1 MKKFY
6 LIILSLLICSHLFA
20 EMKIPG
26 SGIIEDAYV
35 NEVYKKQ
42 LKKAQKKK
50 KNLIYYLSVGS
61 EGAWADSYHLSK
73 EINDAAHKKAYK
85 RCMKN
90 AKKSTQNDCF
100 LYAINDKV
108 VWDFTKINPQQEEQ
122 KEVVA
127 LSYTEQDRIKYSNPK
142 DDKPG
147 RSLAD
152 RPDVSDDFQVHIIY
166 GLASDSED
174 NEMDING
181 ELEKIVKYA
190 NDGIYEITKKASKS
204 GIGQKFK
211 FDMTKDRKLDVTFVR
226 FDCSEKQMKRKT
238 GGDWSG
244 KCKLSKYNYWSN
256 FLKLNGF
263 NNPKK
268 IYVNF
273 SDINSNTSAFSSGYP
288 YVNIWK
294 KVKGKK
300 VEKQRMPILFLHEI
314 AHSMGAVF
322 KCSPN
327 VKNGHIKGENKDL
340 MNSNS
345 NNVLDKNNDDYY
357 DHEMTDCP
365 DLIDS
370 VYFTPTSNTPYDPF
384 EWACLNRNDWKL
396 TNKKF
401 KYEES
406 ACFLTDDY
414 VSSPPKWLKNP
425 RARNLD
431 EY

>member
-6 LIILSLLICSHLFA
+6 LIILTLFIYSYSFA
-20 EMKIPG
+20 EIKTPG
-26 SGIIEDAYV
+26 SGMIENSKLEESYT
-35 NEVYKKQ
+35 KK
-42 LKKAQKKK
+42 LKKSQKKK
-50 KNLIYYLSVGS
+50 QNLIYYLSIGNGGS
-61 EGAWADSYHLSK
+61 WGDGTSFSK
-73 EINDAAHKKAYK
+73 EINDAAHEKAYK
-85 RCMKN
+85 KCMKN

-100 LYAINDKV
+100 LFAINDKI
-108 VWDFTKINPQQEEQ
+108 VWDFTKKNLLQ
-122 KEVVA
+122 KETVD
-127 LSYTEQDRIKYSNPK
+127 LSYTEQDQLKYSNPE

-152 RPDVSDDFQVHIIY
+152 RPDVSNDFQVHIIY
-166 GLASDSED
+166 GLASDSKD

-181 ELEKIVKYA
+181 ELEKIVKHV
-190 NDGIYEITKKASKS
+190 NEGIYSITKKSSKS

-211 FDMTKDRKLDVTFVR
+211 FDMTKDGKLDVTFVR
-226 FDCSEKQMKRKT
+226 FDCSEKNMKRKT

-273 SDINSNTSAFSSGYP
+273 SDINSNTYAFSAGYP

-327 VKNGHIKGENKDL
+327 VKNGHIKGDKNDL
-340 MNSNS
+340 MASNS
-345 NNVLDKNNDDYY
+345 NNVLDKKNDDYY

-384 EWACLNRNDWKL
+384 EWACLKRDDWKL

-401 KYEES
+401 KYEGNT
-406 ACFLTDDY
+406 CFLTDDY
-414 VSSPPKWLKNP
+414 VSGPPKWLKN
-425 RARNLD
+425 ARKRDLD

>member
-1 MKKFY
+1 MKKLY
-6 LIILSLLICSHLFA
+6 LIILTLFIYSYSFA
-20 EMKIPG
+20 EIKTPG
-26 SGIIEDAYV
+26 SGMIENSKLEESYT
-35 NEVYKKQ
+35 KK
-42 LKKAQKKK
+42 LKKSQKKK
-50 KNLIYYLSVGS
+50 QNLIYYLSIGNGGS
-61 EGAWADSYHLSK
+61 WGDGTSFSK
-73 EINDAAHKKAYK
+73 EINDAAHEKAYK
-85 RCMKN
+85 KCMKN

-100 LYAINDKV
+100 LFAINDKI
-108 VWDFTKINPQQEEQ
+108 VWDFTKKNSLQ
-122 KEVVA
+122 KETVD
-127 LSYTEQDRIKYSNPK
+127 LSYTEQDQLKYSNPE

-152 RPDVSDDFQVHIIY
+152 RPDVSNDFQVHIIY
-166 GLASDSED
+166 GLASDSKD

-181 ELEKIVKYA
+181 ELEKIVKHV
-190 NDGIYEITKKASKS
+190 NEGIYNITKKSSKS

-211 FDMTKDRKLDVTFVR
+211 FDMTKDGKLDVTFVR
-226 FDCSEKQMKRKT
+226 FDCSEKNMKRKT

-273 SDINSNTSAFSSGYP
+273 SDINSNTYAFSAGYP

-327 VKNGHIKGENKDL
+327 VENGHIKGDKNDL
-340 MNSNS
+340 MASNS
-345 NNVLDKNNDDYY
+345 NNVLDKKNDDYY

-384 EWACLNRNDWKL
+384 EWACLKRDDWKL

-401 KYEES
+401 KYEGNS
-406 ACFLTDDY
+406 CFLTDDY
-414 VSSPPKWLKNP
+414 VSGPPKWLKN
-425 RARNLD
+425 ARKRDLD

>member
-1 MKKFY
+1 MTR
-6 LIILSLLICSHLFA
+6 LCGIL
-20 EMKIPG
+20 
-26 SGIIEDAYV
+26 
-35 NEVYKKQ
+35 
-42 LKKAQKKK
+42 QKK
-50 KNLIYYLSVGS
+50 NSL
-61 EGAWADSYHLSK
+61 
-73 EINDAAHKKAYK
+73 
-85 RCMKN
+85 
-90 AKKSTQNDCF
+90 
-100 LYAINDKV
+100 
-108 VWDFTKINPQQEEQ
+108 Q
-122 KEVVA
+122 KETVD
-127 LSYTEQDRIKYSNPK
+127 LSYTEQDQLKYSNPE

-152 RPDVSDDFQVHIIY
+152 RPDVSNDFQVHIIY
-166 GLASDSED
+166 GLASDSKD

-181 ELEKIVKYA
+181 ELEKIVKHV
-190 NDGIYEITKKASKS
+190 NEEIYNITKKSSKS

-211 FDMTKDRKLDVTFVR
+211 FDMTKDGKLDVTFVR
-226 FDCSEKQMKRKT
+226 FNCSEKNMKRKT

-273 SDINSNTSAFSSGYP
+273 SDINSNTYAFSAGYP

-327 VKNGHIKGENKDL
+327 VENGHIKGDKNDL
-340 MNSNS
+340 MASNS
-345 NNVLDKNNDDYY
+345 NNVLDKKNDDYY

-384 EWACLNRNDWKL
+384 EWACLKRDDWKL

-401 KYEES
+401 KYEGNT
-406 ACFLTDDY
+406 CFLTDDY
-414 VSSPPKWLKNP
+414 VSGPPKWLKN
-425 RARNLD
+425 ARKRDLD

>member
-6 LIILSLLICSHLFA
+6 LIILTLFIYSYSFA
-20 EMKIPG
+20 EIKTPG
-26 SGIIEDAYV
+26 SGMIENSKLEESYT
-35 NEVYKKQ
+35 KK
-42 LKKAQKKK
+42 LKKSQKKK
-50 KNLIYYLSVGS
+50 QNLIYYLSIGNGGS
-61 EGAWADSYHLSK
+61 WGDGTSFSK
-73 EINDAAHKKAYK
+73 EINDAAHEKAYK
-85 RCMKN
+85 KCMKN

-100 LYAINDKV
+100 LFAINDKI
-108 VWDFTKINPQQEEQ
+108 VWDFTKKNSLQ
-122 KEVVA
+122 KETVD
-127 LSYTEQDRIKYSNPK
+127 LSYTEQDQLKYSNPE

-152 RPDVSDDFQVHIIY
+152 RPDVSNDFQVHIIY
-166 GLASDSED
+166 GLASDSKD

-181 ELEKIVKYA
+181 ELEKIVKHV
-190 NDGIYEITKKASKS
+190 NEGIYNITKKSSKS

-211 FDMTKDRKLDVTFVR
+211 FDMTKDGKLDVTFVR
-226 FDCSEKQMKRKT
+226 FDCSEKNMKRKT

-273 SDINSNTSAFSSGYP
+273 SDINSNTYAFSAGYP

-327 VKNGHIKGENKDL
+327 VKNGHIKGDKNDL
-340 MNSNS
+340 MASNS
-345 NNVLDKNNDDYY
+345 NNVLDKKNDDYY

-384 EWACLNRNDWKL
+384 EWACLKRDDWKL

-401 KYEES
+401 KYEGNT
-406 ACFLTDDY
+406 CFLTDDY
-414 VSSPPKWLKNP
+414 VSGPPKWLKN
-425 RARNLD
+425 ARKRDLD

>member
-1 MKKFY
+1 MRKFY
-6 LIILSLLICSHLFA
+6 LIILTLFIYSYSFA
-20 EMKIPG
+20 EIKTPG
-26 SGIIEDAYV
+26 SGMIENSKLEESYT
-35 NEVYKKQ
+35 KK
-42 LKKAQKKK
+42 LKKSQKKK
-50 KNLIYYLSVGS
+50 QNLIYYLSIGNGGS
-61 EGAWADSYHLSK
+61 WGDGTSFSK
-73 EINDAAHKKAYK
+73 EINDAAHEKAYK
-85 RCMKN
+85 KCMKN

-100 LYAINDKV
+100 LFAINDKI
-108 VWDFTKINPQQEEQ
+108 VWDFTKKNSLQ
-122 KEVVA
+122 KETVD
-127 LSYTEQDRIKYSNPK
+127 LSYTEQDQLKYSNPE

-152 RPDVSDDFQVHIIY
+152 RPDVSNDFQVHIIY
-166 GLASDSED
+166 GLASDSKD

-181 ELEKIVKYA
+181 ELEKIVKHV
-190 NDGIYEITKKASKS
+190 NEGIYNITKKSSKS

-211 FDMTKDRKLDVTFVR
+211 FDMTKDGKLDVTFVR
-226 FDCSEKQMKRKT
+226 FNCSEKNMKRKT

-273 SDINSNTSAFSSGYP
+273 SDINSNTYAFSAGYP

-327 VKNGHIKGENKDL
+327 VENGHIKGDKNDL
-340 MNSNS
+340 MASNS
-345 NNVLDKNNDDYY
+345 NNVLDKKNDDYY

-384 EWACLNRNDWKL
+384 EWACLKRDDWKL

-401 KYEES
+401 KYEGNT
-406 ACFLTDDY
+406 CFLTDDY
-414 VSSPPKWLKNP
+414 VSGPPKWLKN
-425 RARNLD
+425 ARKRDLD

>member
-6 LIILSLLICSHLFA
+6 LIILTLFIYSYSFA
-20 EMKIPG
+20 EIKTPG
-26 SGIIEDAYV
+26 SGMIENSKLEESYT
-35 NEVYKKQ
+35 KK
-42 LKKAQKKK
+42 LKKSQKKK
-50 KNLIYYLSVGS
+50 QNLIYYLSIGNGGS
-61 EGAWADSYHLSK
+61 WGDGTSFSK
-73 EINDAAHKKAYK
+73 EINDAAHEKAYK
-85 RCMKN
+85 KCMKN

-100 LYAINDKV
+100 LFAINDKI
-108 VWDFTKINPQQEEQ
+108 VWDFTKKNSLQ
-122 KEVVA
+122 KETVD
-127 LSYTEQDRIKYSNPK
+127 LSYTEQDQLKYSNPE

-152 RPDVSDDFQVHIIY
+152 RPDVSNDFQVHIIY
-166 GLASDSED
+166 GLASDSKD

-181 ELEKIVKYA
+181 ELEKIVKHV
-190 NDGIYEITKKASKS
+190 NEGIYSITKKSSKS

-211 FDMTKDRKLDVTFVR
+211 FDMTKDGKLDVTFVR
-226 FDCSEKQMKRKT
+226 FDCSEKNMKRKT

-273 SDINSNTSAFSSGYP
+273 SDINSNTYAFSAGYP

-327 VKNGHIKGENKDL
+327 VENGHIKGDKNDL
-340 MNSNS
+340 MASNS
-345 NNVLDKNNDDYY
+345 NNVLDKKNDDYY

-384 EWACLNRNDWKL
+384 EWACLKRDDWKL

-401 KYEES
+401 KYEGNS
-406 ACFLTDDY
+406 CFLTDDY
-414 VSSPPKWLKNP
+414 VSGPPKWLKN
-425 RARNLD
+425 ARKRDLD

>member
-1 MKKFY
+1 MRKFY
-6 LIILSLLICSHLFA
+6 LIILTLFIYSYSFA
-20 EMKIPG
+20 EIKTPG
-26 SGIIEDAYV
+26 SGMIENSKLEESYT
-35 NEVYKKQ
+35 KK
-42 LKKAQKKK
+42 LKKSQKKK
-50 KNLIYYLSVGS
+50 QNLIYYLSIGNGGS
-61 EGAWADSYHLSK
+61 WGDGTSFSK
-73 EINDAAHKKAYK
+73 EINDAAHEKAYK
-85 RCMKN
+85 KCMKN

-100 LYAINDKV
+100 LFAINDKI
-108 VWDFTKINPQQEEQ
+108 VWDFTKKNSLQ
-122 KEVVA
+122 KETVD
-127 LSYTEQDRIKYSNPK
+127 LSYTEQDQLKYSNPE

-152 RPDVSDDFQVHIIY
+152 RPDVSNDFQVHIIY
-166 GLASDSED
+166 GLASDSKD

-181 ELEKIVKYA
+181 ELEKIVKHV
-190 NDGIYEITKKASKS
+190 NEGIYNITKKSSKS

-211 FDMTKDRKLDVTFVR
+211 FDMTKDGKLDVTFVR
-226 FDCSEKQMKRKT
+226 FDCSEKNMKRKT

-273 SDINSNTSAFSSGYP
+273 SDINSNTYAFSAGYP

-327 VKNGHIKGENKDL
+327 VENGHIKGDKNDL
-340 MNSNS
+340 MASNS
-345 NNVLDKNNDDYY
+345 NNVLDKKNDDYY

-384 EWACLNRNDWKL
+384 EWACLKRDDWKL

-401 KYEES
+401 KYEGNT
-406 ACFLTDDY
+406 CFLTDDY
-414 VSSPPKWLKNP
+414 VSGPPKWLKN
-425 RARNLD
+425 ARKRDLD

>member
-1 MKKFY
+1 MRKFY
-6 LIILSLLICSHLFA
+6 LIILTLFIYSYSFA
-20 EMKIPG
+20 EIKTPG
-26 SGIIEDAYV
+26 SGMIENSKLEESYT
-35 NEVYKKQ
+35 KK

-50 KNLIYYLSVGS
+50 QNLIYYLSIGNEGS
-61 EGAWADSYHLSK
+61 WGDGTSFSK
-73 EINDAAHKKAYK
+73 EINDAAHEKAYK
-85 RCMKN
+85 KCMKN

-100 LYAINDKV
+100 LFAINDNV
-108 VWDFTKINPQQEEQ
+108 VWDFTKVNLQQIEV

-127 LSYTEQDRIKYSNPK
+127 LSYTEQDQLKYSNPE

-152 RPDVSDDFQVHIIY
+152 RPDASDDFQVHIIY
-166 GLASDSED
+166 SLASDSKD

-181 ELEKIVKYA
+181 ELEKIVKHVNEEVYS
-190 NDGIYEITKKASKS
+190 ITKKASKS
-204 GIGQKFK
+204 RIGQKFK
-211 FDMTKDRKLDVTFVR
+211 FDMTKDGKLDVSFVR
-226 FDCSEKQMKRKT
+226 FDCSEKKMKRKT

-273 SDINSNTSAFSSGYP
+273 SDINSNTYAFSAGYP

-300 VEKQRMPILFLHEI
+300 VEKQRMPTLFLHEI

-327 VKNGHIKGENKDL
+327 VKNGHIKGDKNDL
-340 MNSNS
+340 MASNS

-357 DHEMTDCP
+357 DHEMSDCP

-370 VYFTPTSNTPYDPF
+370 VYFTPTSNTSYDPF
-384 EWACLNRNDWKL
+384 EWACLKRDDWKL

-401 KYEES
+401 KYEGNT
-406 ACFLTDDY
+406 CFLSDDY
-414 VSSPPKWLKNP
+414 VSSPPKWLKN
-425 RARNLD
+425 ARKRDLD

>member
-1 MKKFY
+1 
-6 LIILSLLICSHLFA
+6 
-20 EMKIPG
+20 MKILITGGCGFVG
-26 SGIIEDAYV
+26 SNIAIYL
-35 NEVYKKQ
+35 KKK

-50 KNLIYYLSVGS
+50 QNLIYYLSIGNGGS
-61 EGAWADSYHLSK
+61 WGDGTSFSK
-73 EINDAAHKKAYK
+73 EINDAAHEKAYK
-85 RCMKN
+85 KCMKN

-100 LYAINDKV
+100 LFAINDKI
-108 VWDFTKINPQQEEQ
+108 VWDFTKKNSLQ
-122 KEVVA
+122 KETVD
-127 LSYTEQDRIKYSNPK
+127 LSYTEQDQLKYSNPE

-152 RPDVSDDFQVHIIY
+152 RPDVGNDFQVHIIY
-166 GLASDSED
+166 GLASDSKD

-181 ELEKIVKYA
+181 ELEKIVKHV
-190 NDGIYEITKKASKS
+190 NEEIYNITKKSSKS

-211 FDMTKDRKLDVTFVR
+211 FDMTKDGKLDVTFVR
-226 FDCSEKQMKRKT
+226 FNCSEKNMKRKT

-273 SDINSNTSAFSSGYP
+273 SDINSNTYAFSAGYP

-300 VEKQRMPILFLHEI
+300 VEKKRMPTLFLHEI

-327 VKNGHIKGENKDL
+327 VENGHIKGENNDL

-345 NNVLDKNNDDYY
+345 NNVLDKKNDDYY
-357 DHEMTDCP
+357 DHEISDCP

-384 EWACLNRNDWKL
+384 EWACLKRDDWKL
-396 TNKKF
+396 TNKIF
-401 KYEES
+401 KYEGNT
-406 ACFLTDDY
+406 CFLSDDY
-414 VSSPPKWLKNP
+414 VLGPPKWLKN
-425 RARNLD
+425 ARKRDLD

>member
-1 MKKFY
+1 MRKLY
-6 LIILSLLICSHLFA
+6 LIILTLFIYSYSFA
-20 EMKIPG
+20 EIKTPG
-26 SGIIEDAYV
+26 SGMIENSKLEESYT
-35 NEVYKKQ
+35 KK

-50 KNLIYYLSVGS
+50 QNLIYYLSIGNGGS
-61 EGAWADSYHLSK
+61 WGDGTSFSK
-73 EINDAAHKKAYK
+73 EINDAAHEKAYK
-85 RCMKN
+85 KCMKN

-100 LYAINDKV
+100 LFAINDKI
-108 VWDFTKINPQQEEQ
+108 VWDFTKKNSLQ
-122 KEVVA
+122 KETVD
-127 LSYTEQDRIKYSNPK
+127 LSYTEQDQLKYSNPE

-152 RPDVSDDFQVHIIY
+152 RPDVSNDFQVHIIY
-166 GLASDSED
+166 GLASDSKD

-181 ELEKIVKYA
+181 ELEKIVKHV
-190 NDGIYEITKKASKS
+190 NEGIYSITKKSSKS

-211 FDMTKDRKLDVTFVR
+211 FDMTKDGKLDVTFVR
-226 FDCSEKQMKRKT
+226 FNCSEKNMKRKT

-273 SDINSNTSAFSSGYP
+273 SDINSNTYAFSAGYP

-300 VEKQRMPILFLHEI
+300 VEKKRMPTLFLHEI

-327 VKNGHIKGENKDL
+327 VENGHIKGENNDL

-345 NNVLDKNNDDYY
+345 NNVLDKKNDDYY
-357 DHEMTDCP
+357 DHEISDCP

-384 EWACLNRNDWKL
+384 EWACLKRDDWKL

-401 KYEES
+401 KYEGNT
-406 ACFLTDDY
+406 CFLTDDY
-414 VSSPPKWLKNP
+414 VSGPPKWLKN
-425 RARNLD
+425 ARKRDLD

>member
-6 LIILSLLICSHLFA
+6 LILLSLLICTHLFA
-20 EMKIPG
+20 EIKIPG
-26 SGIIEDAYV
+26 SGMIESSKLEESYT
-35 NEVYKKQ
+35 KQ
-42 LKKAQKKK
+42 LKKSQKKK
-50 KNLIYYLSVGS
+50 QNLIYYLSIGNGGS
-61 EGAWADSYHLSK
+61 WGDGTSFSK
-73 EINDAAHKKAYK
+73 EINDAAHEKAYK
-85 RCMKN
+85 KCMKN

-100 LYAINDKV
+100 LFAINDKI
-108 VWDFTKINPQQEEQ
+108 VWDFTKKNSLQ
-122 KEVVA
+122 KETVD
-127 LSYTEQDRIKYSNPK
+127 LSYTEQDQLKYSNPE

-152 RPDVSDDFQVHIIY
+152 RLDVSNDFQVHIIY
-166 GLASDSED
+166 GLASDSKD

-181 ELEKIVKYA
+181 ELEKIVKHV
-190 NDGIYEITKKASKS
+190 NEGIYSITKKSSKS

-211 FDMTKDRKLDVTFVR
+211 FDMTKDGKLDVTFVR
-226 FDCSEKQMKRKT
+226 FDCSEKNMKRKT

-244 KCKLSKYNYWSN
+244 KCQLSKYNYWSN
-256 FLKLNGF
+256 FLRLNGF

-273 SDINSNTSAFSSGYP
+273 SDINSNTYAFSAGYP
-288 YVNIWK
+288 YVNIWQ

-327 VKNGHIKGENKDL
+327 VENGHIKGDKNDL
-340 MNSNS
+340 MASNS
-345 NNVLDKNNDDYY
+345 NNVLDKKNDDYY

-384 EWACLNRNDWKL
+384 EWACLKRDDWKL

-401 KYEES
+401 KYEGNS
-406 ACFLTDDY
+406 CFLTDDY
-414 VSSPPKWLKNP
+414 VSGPPKWLKN
-425 RARNLD
+425 ARKRDLD

>member
-1 MKKFY
+1 M
-6 LIILSLLICSHLFA
+6 A
-20 EMKIPG
+20 EIKTPG
-26 SGIIEDAYV
+26 SGMIENSKLEESYT
-35 NEVYKKQ
+35 KQ

-50 KNLIYYLSVGS
+50 KNLIYYLSVGN
-61 EGAWADSYHLSK
+61 EGSWGDGTSFSK
-73 EINDAAHKKAYK
+73 EINDAAHEKAYK
-85 RCMKN
+85 KCMKN

-100 LYAINDKV
+100 LFAINDKI
-108 VWDFTKINPQQEEQ
+108 VWDFTKINPLQ
-122 KEVVA
+122 KEKETVA
-127 LSYTEQDRIKYSNPK
+127 LSYTEQDQLKYSNPE
-142 DDKPG
+142 DDKLG

-152 RPDVSDDFQVHIIY
+152 RPDASDDFQVHIIY
-166 GLASDSED
+166 SLASDSKD

-181 ELEKIVKYA
+181 ELDKIVKDV

-211 FDMTKDRKLDVTFVR
+211 FDMTKDGKLDVTFVR
-226 FDCSEKQMKRKT
+226 FNCSEKNMKRKT

-273 SDINSNTSAFSSGYP
+273 SDINSNTYAFSAGYP

-300 VEKQRMPILFLHEI
+300 VEKKRMPTLFLHEI

-327 VKNGHIKGENKDL
+327 VENGHIKGENNDL

-345 NNVLDKNNDDYY
+345 NNVLDKKNDDYY

-370 VYFTPTSNTPYDPF
+370 VYFTPTSDTPYDPF
-384 EWACLNRNDWKL
+384 ELACLKRDDWKL
-396 TNKKF
+396 TNKIF
-401 KYEES
+401 KYEGNT
-406 ACFLTDDY
+406 CFLSDDY
-414 VSSPPKWLKNP
+414 VLGPPKWLKN
-425 RARNLD
+425 ARKRDLD

>member
-20 EMKIPG
+20 EMKVPG
-26 SGIIEDAYV
+26 SGIIENAYV

-50 KNLIYYLSVGS
+50 KNLIYYLSVGR
-61 EGAWADSYHLSK
+61 EGAWADSSYFAK
-73 EINDAAHKKAYK
+73 EINDAAHEKVYK

-108 VWDFTKINPQQEEQ
+108 VWDFKKINPQQEEQ
-122 KEVVA
+122 KEVAA
-127 LSYTEQDRIKYSNPK
+127 LSYTEQNQLKYSNPE

-152 RPDVSDDFQVHIIY
+152 RPDASDDFQVHIIY
-166 GLASDSED
+166 SLASDSKD

-181 ELEKIVKYA
+181 ELEKIVKHVNEGVY
-190 NDGIYEITKKASKS
+190 NITKKASKS

-211 FDMTKDRKLDVTFVR
+211 FDMTKDGKLDVSFVR

-300 VEKQRMPILFLHEI
+300 TEKKRMPILFLHEI

-327 VKNGHIKGENKDL
+327 VENGHIKGDKTDL
-340 MNSNS
+340 MASNS
-345 NNVLDKNNDDYY
+345 SSILDKNNDDYY
-357 DHEMTDCP
+357 DHEMSDCA
-365 DLIDS
+365 DLKDS

-414 VSSPPKWLKNP
+414 VSGPPKWLKNP
-425 RARNLD
+425 RARDLD

>member
-6 LIILSLLICSHLFA
+6 LIILTLFIYSYSFA
-20 EMKIPG
+20 EIKTPG
-26 SGIIEDAYV
+26 SGMIENSKLEESYT
-35 NEVYKKQ
+35 KK
-42 LKKAQKKK
+42 LKKSQKKK
-50 KNLIYYLSVGS
+50 QNLIYYLSIGNGGS
-61 EGAWADSYHLSK
+61 WGDGTSFSK
-73 EINDAAHKKAYK
+73 EINDAAHEKAYK
-85 RCMKN
+85 KCMKN

-100 LYAINDKV
+100 LFAINDKI
-108 VWDFTKINPQQEEQ
+108 VWDFTKKNSLQ
-122 KEVVA
+122 KETVD
-127 LSYTEQDRIKYSNPK
+127 LSYTEQDQLKYSNPE

-152 RPDVSDDFQVHIIY
+152 RPDVSNDFQVHIIY
-166 GLASDSED
+166 GLASDSKD

-181 ELEKIVKYA
+181 ELEKIVKHV
-190 NDGIYEITKKASKS
+190 NEGIYNITKKSSKS

-211 FDMTKDRKLDVTFVR
+211 FDMTKDGKLDVTFVR
-226 FDCSEKQMKRKT
+226 FNCSEKNMKRKT

-273 SDINSNTSAFSSGYP
+273 SDINSNTYAFSAGYP

-327 VKNGHIKGENKDL
+327 VENGHIKGDKNDL
-340 MNSNS
+340 MASNS
-345 NNVLDKNNDDYY
+345 NNVLDKKNDDYY

-384 EWACLNRNDWKL
+384 EWACLKRDDWKL

-401 KYEES
+401 KYEGNT
-406 ACFLTDDY
+406 CFLTDDY
-414 VSSPPKWLKNP
+414 VSGPPKWLKN
-425 RARNLD
+425 ARKRDLD

>member
-6 LIILSLLICSHLFA
+6 LIILTLFIYSYSFA
-20 EMKIPG
+20 EIKTPG
-26 SGIIEDAYV
+26 SGMIENSKLEESYT
-35 NEVYKKQ
+35 KK
-42 LKKAQKKK
+42 LKKSQKKK
-50 KNLIYYLSVGS
+50 QNLIYYLSIGNGGS
-61 EGAWADSYHLSK
+61 WGDGTSFSK
-73 EINDAAHKKAYK
+73 EINDAAHEKAYK
-85 RCMKN
+85 KCMKN

-100 LYAINDKV
+100 LFAINDKI
-108 VWDFTKINPQQEEQ
+108 VWDFTKKNSLQ
-122 KEVVA
+122 KETVD
-127 LSYTEQDRIKYSNPK
+127 LSYTEQDQLKYSNPE

-152 RPDVSDDFQVHIIY
+152 RPDVSNDFQVHIIY
-166 GLASDSED
+166 GLASDSKD

-181 ELEKIVKYA
+181 ELEKIVKHV
-190 NDGIYEITKKASKS
+190 NEGIYNITKKSSKS

-211 FDMTKDRKLDVTFVR
+211 FDMTKDGKLDVTFVR
-226 FDCSEKQMKRKT
+226 FDCSEKNMKRKT

-273 SDINSNTSAFSSGYP
+273 SDINSNTYAFSAGYP

-327 VKNGHIKGENKDL
+327 VENGHIKGDKNDL
-340 MNSNS
+340 MASNS
-345 NNVLDKNNDDYY
+345 NNVLDKKNDDYY

-384 EWACLNRNDWKL
+384 EWACLKRDDWKL

-401 KYEES
+401 KYEGNT
-406 ACFLTDDY
+406 CFLTDDY
-414 VSSPPKWLKNP
+414 VSGPPKWLKN
-425 RARNLD
+425 ARKRDLD